1 MTVLIIVFVLLVLFL
16 LSSLLY
22 LKFGWFKRLFHD
34 LMEWHTPD
42 KEKEQYYDNLSL
54 HATCKYCGKDIMQDS
69 QGNWF

>member
-1 MTVLIIVFVLLVLFL
+1 MRVLIIAFVLLALFL

-34 LMEWHTPD
+34 LMKWHTPD
-42 KEKEQYYDNLSL
+42 KEKGQYYLNLSL
-54 HATCKYCGKDIMQDS
+54 HASCKYCGKDIMQDS